1 MFPLNLKCVSGCPI
15 DAIEWSVIVH
25 QIFIFQVVSH
35 SQKQKKRK
43 KERKKTL
50 EVHVYELLIHK
61 KIKCDQSN
69 LKHEAFASEVLILS
83 HVLYNPGQS
92 LSNPLLPVYKDV
104 AGLDD

>member
-1 MFPLNLKCVSGCPI
+1 MFPLDLKCISGCPT

-69 LKHEAFASEVLILS
+69 LKHEAFDDEVLILS
-83 HVLYNPGQS
+83 HVLYN
-92 LSNPLLPVYKDV
+92 
-104 AGLDD
+104 